1 MSEVFTSI
9 PYGRFKNRC
18 ELRTLDRQHLKLR
31 LRLRWWV
38 WGGVQLHGTNLGQPH
53 EALGR
58 WHIMESHGIANHS
71 GPQPCNIGCRMRFML
86 MAALCRAE

>member
-9 PYGRFKNRC
+9 PHGRLKNRR
-18 ELRTLDRQHLKLR
+18 ELRTLGRQHVKPR
-31 LRLRWWV
+31 LRLRRWV
-38 WGGVQLHGTNLGQPH
+38 SSGVQLHCTNLGQPH

-58 WHIMESHGIANHS
+58 WRITESCGTANHS
-71 GPQPCNIGCRMRFML
+71 GAQPCNFGCRMRFML